1 MNRTTDVRY
10 TQGGW
15 LVRYVRVRYVHDSVV
30 YSPLPNSSI
39 WPQVETKV
47 VQERLSKYTIS
58 VNYDL
63 SILTFQGSSFDF
75 VNSPAAMTSTDLKR
89 DKT

>member
-1 MNRTTDVRY
+1 MNRTDVRY
-10 TQGGW
+10 TQGGG
-15 LVRYVRVRYVHDSVV
+15 LAGYVKVRYIQDPVV
-30 YSPLPNSSI
+30 YSSLPNSSI

-75 VNSPAAMTSTDLKR
+75 FNSPAAITSTDLKR